1 MPQSA
6 SRAQWADA
14 LRVVACLMVVG
25 IHVCGVGWYSLP
37 AESLD
42 WNVANVIDSALRG
55 AVPLFFMLSGA
66 FLLEKDPEPKK
77 LLLRTLRLF
86 LLWLVF
92 ALLYAVRRDGFWLW
106 KMPTYW
112 LSEATDD
119 HYHLWFLRTMVC
131 LYLISPALRALVVWK
146 DGKWVPWLLG
156 VFLVFGV
163 LRASFDFPL
172 RQGETWIRA
181 KKLFIPELCGYSGYF
196 MLGWYLKTKVP
207 ALKRGQKWLCA
218 LVYLL
223 AWALIALGTRGYS
236 LALGVNDERLYEY
249 THLPVFLEA
258 VCLFLLFRDGK
269 DTPAR
274 GFIAGAAPL
283 TLGVY
288 LLHPLL
294 IDQLRGFGL
303 DPASMPAAARIPLTV
318 AAAALGAGLVT
329 WLLRR
334 IPFVRKFL

>member
-1 MPQSA
+1 MSATA
-6 SRAQWADA
+6 SRAEWADA
-14 LRVVACLMVVG
+14 LRTVACLMVVG
-25 IHVCGVGWYSLP
+25 IHVCGLGWYSLP
-37 AESLD
+37 ASGFS
-42 WNVANVIDSALRG
+42 WNAANAADSALRC

-66 FLLEKDPEPKK
+66 FLLERDPEPKK

-106 KMPTYW
+106 KLPTYW

-163 LRASFDFPL
+163 LRASSDLPL
-172 RQGETWIRA
+172 QQGVTLVRA
-181 KKLFIPELCGYSGYF
+181 KKLFLPELCGYSGYF
-196 MLGWYLKTKVP
+196 LLGWFLKNRVP
-207 ALKRGQKWLCA
+207 PLTRSRKLLCA
-218 LVYLL
+218 GVFLL
-223 AWALIALGTRGYS
+223 AWASIALGTRLYS
-236 LALGVNDERLYEY
+236 LAAGVNDERLYEY
-249 THLPVFLEA
+249 THLGVFLEA
-258 VCLFLLFRDGK
+258 VCLFLLFRDGRSS
-269 DTPAR
+269 AFR
-274 GFIAGAAPL
+274 RLLSRAAPL

-288 LLHPLL
+288 LLHPFFIDLL
-294 IDQLRGFGL
+294 CGL
-303 DPASMPAAARIPLTV
+303 GLGPERPALLRIPLTV
-318 AAAALGAGLVT
+318 CAAALASGLVT
-329 WLLRR
+329 ALLRL

>member
-1 MPQSA
+1 MQQAA

-25 IHVCGVGWYSLP
+25 IHVCGLGWYSLP
-37 AESLD
+37 AKSFD
-42 WNVANVIDSALRG
+42 WNVANVVDSALRG
-55 AVPLFFMLSGA
+55 AVPLFFLLSGA
-66 FLLEKDPEPKK
+66 FLLERDPEPKK
-77 LLLRTLRLF
+77 LFRRILRLA

-92 ALLYAVRRDGFWLW
+92 ALLYAIERNGLWICRQPLFW
-106 KMPTYW
+106 P
-112 LSEATDD
+112 SEAAND
-119 HYHLWFLRTMVC
+119 HYHLWFLRTMLC
-131 LYLISPALRALVVWK
+131 LYLISPALRALVVYK

-172 RQGETWIRA
+172 RQGATWIRA
-181 KKLFIPELCGYSGYF
+181 KNLFIPELCGYSGYF
-196 MLGWYLKTKVP
+196 LLGWYLKTKVP
-207 ALKRGQKWLCA
+207 ALTRGHKWLCA
-218 LVYLL
+218 LVFL
-223 AWALIALGTRGYS
+223 ASWALIAFGTRAYS

-258 VCLFLLFRDGK
+258 VCLFLLFLNGR

-274 GFIAGAAPL
+274 AFVSRAAPL

-288 LLHPLL
+288 LLHPFMIDVLSRLGLSPETPALL
-294 IDQLRGFGL
+294 
-303 DPASMPAAARIPLTV
+303 RIPATV
-318 AAAALGAGLVT
+318 AAAALAAGLLT

-334 IPFVRKFL
+334 IPFVRRWL

>member
-1 MPQSA
+1 MSQA
-6 SRAQWADA
+6 STRAGWADA

-37 AESLD
+37 AASLD
-42 WNVANVIDSALRG
+42 WNVANIIDSALRG
-55 AVPLFFMLSGA
+55 AVPLFVMLSGA

-86 LLWLVF
+86 ALWLVF

-106 KMPTYW
+106 RLPGYW

-146 DGKWVPWLLG
+146 DGRWAPWLLG

-172 RQGETWIRA
+172 HQGVTWVRA

-196 MLGWYLKTKVP
+196 LLGWYLKNRVP
-207 ALKRGQKWLCA
+207 ALSRGQKWLCA
-218 LVYLL
+218 GVYLL
-223 AWALIALGTRGYS
+223 SWAAIALGTRGYS
-236 LALGVNDERLYEY
+236 LTLGANDERLYEY
-249 THLPVFLEA
+249 THLPVLLEA

-269 DTPAR
+269 DTPLR
-274 GFIAGAAPL
+274 RFVSRAAPL

-294 IDQLRGFGL
+294 IDQLRRIGL
-303 DPASMPAAARIPLTV
+303 EPSEAPALLRIPVT
-318 AAAALGAGLVT
+318 AAAAAFGAGLVT
-329 WLLRR
+329 WILRR
-334 IPFVRKFL
+334 IPFLRKFL

>member
-1 MPQSA
+1 MQPNA
-6 SRAQWADA
+6 SRAEWADA
-14 LRVVACLMVVG
+14 LRAVACLMVVG

-37 AESLD
+37 VTGFD
-42 WNVANVIDSALRG
+42 WNAANVLDSALRG

-106 KMPTYW
+106 KLPSYW
-112 LSEATDD
+112 LSEAVDD

-131 LYLISPALRALVVWK
+131 LYLISPALRALVVFK

-163 LRASFDFPL
+163 LRASSDIPL
-172 RQGETWIRA
+172 QQGATFIRA

-196 MLGWYLKTKVP
+196 LLGWYLKNRVP
-207 ALKRGQKWLCA
+207 ALTRGGKWLCA
-218 LVYLL
+218 GLYLL
-223 AWALIALGTRGYS
+223 AWAVIALGTRGYS
-236 LALGVNDERLYEY
+236 LAQGAGDERLYEY

-258 VCLFLLFRDGK
+258 VCLFLLFRDGRA
-269 DTPAR
+269 TAFR
-274 GFIAGAAPL
+274 RLLSRAAPL

-288 LLHPLL
+288 LLHPLC
-294 IDQLRGFGL
+294 IDLLRGFGL
-303 DPASMPAAARIPLTV
+303 GPETPALARIPLTV
-318 AAAALGAGLVT
+318 CAAALAAGLVT

-334 IPFVRKFL
+334 VPLVRRFL